1 MRVWWSIV
9 LLVCMPLWARAEAG
23 DASAQRGQ
31 QIYLQGTSARGADIV
46 AIMGTGGVEVP
57 AATLPCVN
65 CDGRGRPEGG
75 VTPSNITWTALTK
88 PYGGRHPSGR
98 THPPYTERHLVRAI
112 TMGIDAGGQ
121 TLHDI
126 MPRYQLSRE
135 DAADLVAYL
144 KVLDTVRDPGLT
156 DEAIHIGVMLPPTER
171 YGDMQ
176 NAVRGL
182 LTAYATTR
190 NDAGGVYGRRLAL
203 QFVEAPAAPEERP
216 EALRGFL
223 TSQPSFV
230 LTSVFMAGAERGI
243 ADFTTEPQLDIPPNR
258 YVFYLYSGLSGQ
270 AQALALFACNQ
281 EAEAKRRAAVVY
293 PDVPSRRHVAE
304 ALRKRGLEAPWE
316 AIDAVPIP
324 RNGMKVPELVQ
335 DLKQRGTQAIFWLAA
350 GEDARTVLREAAEQD
365 WQPQLFI
372 PGALAGGELFN
383 VPARFDRQIF
393 VAFPTSPADHSP
405 AGIEVYREVARAHPL
420 PSSYMSAQLKA
431 LAAMQVL
438 VEALTRAGRDLS
450 RQKVIKALESLYDFR
465 TGLTPAITYT
475 TNRRIGAAG
484 AYIVALDVPKQRF
497 VAVSRCLKLQ

>member
-1 MRVWWSIV
+1 MR
-9 LLVCMPLWARAEAG
+9 
-23 DASAQRGQ
+23 
-31 QIYLQGTSARGADIV
+31 
-46 AIMGTGGVEVP
+46 
-57 AATLPCVN
+57 
-65 CDGRGRPEGG
+65 
-75 VTPSNITWTALTK
+75 
-88 PYGGRHPSGR
+88 
-98 THPPYTERHLVRAI
+98 
-112 TMGIDAGGQ
+112 GGQ

-203 QFVEAPAAPEERP
+203 QFVEAPAAPEEQP

-243 ADFTTEPQLDIPPNR
+243 ADLVQAQTVPVVGTFTTEPQLDIPPNR

-304 ALRKRGLEAPWE
+304 ALRKRCLEAPW
-316 AIDAVPIP
+316 
-324 RNGMKVPELVQ
+324 
-335 DLKQRGTQAIFWLAA
+335 
-350 GEDARTVLREAAEQD
+350 
-365 WQPQLFI
+365 
-372 PGALAGGELFN
+372 
-383 VPARFDRQIF
+383 
-393 VAFPTSPADHSP
+393 
-405 AGIEVYREVARAHPL
+405 
-420 PSSYMSAQLKA
+420 
-431 LAAMQVL
+431 
-438 VEALTRAGRDLS
+438 
-450 RQKVIKALESLYDFR
+450 
-465 TGLTPAITYT
+465 
-475 TNRRIGAAG
+475 
-484 AYIVALDVPKQRF
+484 
-497 VAVSRCLKLQ
+497 